1 MSKFSDMLSQAR
13 RGQSG
18 GAIGFFGGKS
28 RPAVKPRAAALLIEF
43 PAVDAGEAEAAIKA
57 GANGLLFHWS
67 GSPLESASLATLK
80 QLSEA
85 IQSQDENAALGLRL
99 LGNGANIERKMLES
113 LKEHGV
119 HFLIVPLQAPA
130 RLLSTHLKD
139 FDLAVTLPWRGND
152 PLYPLVVRNLG
163 AFEGLSALHLD
174 GRELP
179 LERLSIEE
187 ALGYRAIREALR
199 LPALLS
205 LTSLNSEAAAYGL
218 LTLGV
223 QAVIVP
229 ASESTAATTQRIQEL
244 REWLEKVHRQEE
256 KELPPPTVPQ
266 PSLSTSFEEEEEP

>member
-18 GAIGFFGGKS
+18 GTIGFFGGKS

-43 PAVDAGEAEAAIKA
+43 PAVDTGQAEAAIKA

-67 GSPLESASLATLK
+67 GSTLEGASLATLK
-80 QLSEA
+80 QLSET

-99 LGNGANIERKMLES
+99 LGDGAGIERKTLED

-130 RLLSTHLKD
+130 RLLNVHLKD
-139 FDLAVTLPWRGND
+139 FDIAVTLPWRSND
-152 PLYPLVVRNLG
+152 PLYPLVIRNLG
-163 AFEGLSALHLD
+163 AFEGVSALHLD
-174 GRELP
+174 GRELL

-187 ALGYRAIREALR
+187 ALGYRAMREALR

-205 LTSLNSEAAAYGL
+205 LTALQSEAAAYGL
-218 LTLGV
+218 LALGV
-223 QAVIVP
+223 QAIIVP
-229 ASESTAATTQRIQEL
+229 AAESAAATMQRIQEQ
-244 REWLEKVHRQEE
+244 REWLEKVHRPEE

-266 PSLSTSFEEEEEP
+266 PPLSTSFEEEEP